1 MGVATGRVSHTST
14 HPLTRRTVYHGPLV
28 QLVEAMVGVIHGG
41 QIITDS
47 STFAVMS
54 LNLNEIA
61 QRVPAQPDYT
71 AMMARPR
78 CTASFCSDDTLN
90 HVGKDRQHYQYRN
103 DSNNNMNNNDE
114 SNNDDDMDNT

>member
-1 MGVATGRVSHTST
+1 MAPSSVAFWGLAVRMGVATGRVSHTTT

-28 QLVEAMVGVIHGG
+28 QLVEAMVGVTHGG

-47 STFAVMS
+47 STFTAMS

-61 QRVPAQPDYT
+61 QRVPAQPDFN

-78 CTASFCSDDTLN
+78 CIASFCSDGILH
-90 HVGKDRQHYQYRN
+90 HVGNNRQHYQCCKN
-103 DSNNNMNNNDE
+103 
-114 SNNDDDMDNT
+114 